1 MKKEAKQARLY
12 IVKGRV
18 QGVGFRFFVEHEAK
32 ALGLRGYV
40 RNCYDG
46 NVEVYAIG
54 EEKMLQQLRGRLEQ
68 GPPMSRVEQV
78 EERIAAMQDYREFMI
93 EASG

>member
-1 MKKEAKQARLY
+1 MKKEAKQARRY

-18 QGVGFRFFVEHEAK
+18 QGVGFRFFVEEEAK

-40 RNCYDG
+40 RNRYDG
-46 NVEVYAIG
+46 SVEVYAVGG
-54 EEKMLQQLRGRLEQ
+54 EAVLRQLRARLEE

-78 EERIAAMQDYREFMI
+78 EERVAALQDYREFVI